1 MFAVSVLLVKAFR
14 VVTLPAR
21 TPRAVTFPVVVL
33 LIKALSVVTFAK
45 LTTSEAT

>member
-1 MFAVSVLLVKAFR
+1 MFAVSVFDWNALR
-14 VVTLPAR
+14 VATLAVS
-21 TPRAVTFPVVVL
+21 TPKVETLPVVVL